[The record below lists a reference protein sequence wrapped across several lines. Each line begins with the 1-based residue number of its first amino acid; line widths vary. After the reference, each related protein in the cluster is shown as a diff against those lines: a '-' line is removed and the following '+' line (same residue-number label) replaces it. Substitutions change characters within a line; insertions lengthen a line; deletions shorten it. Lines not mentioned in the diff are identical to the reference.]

1 MKLSTADVNQLQRY
15 PDKLKR
21 LLKRSLKIDLD
32 NKINGFRGEPLK
44 LIDESTLELI
54 EFSRVVFTSQQVKID
69 ELKQTSS
76 QFLTSFTELQQAISN

>member
-1 MKLSTADVNQLQRY
+1 MTLSTADINLLQKY

-32 NKINGFRGEPLK
+32 NKKSGFRGEPLK

-69 ELKQTSS
+69 ELKQASS
-76 QFLTSFTELQQAISN
+76 QFLTSFTELQQAISD